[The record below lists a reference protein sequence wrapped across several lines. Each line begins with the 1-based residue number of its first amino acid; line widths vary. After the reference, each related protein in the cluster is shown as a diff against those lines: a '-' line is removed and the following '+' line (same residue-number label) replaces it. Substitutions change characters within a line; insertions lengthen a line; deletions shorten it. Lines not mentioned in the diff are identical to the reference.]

1 MTIWGILGMI
11 VVGLIAGALAR
22 LIMPGKDPMGVMMT
36 ILLGIAGSFVGGFIG
51 NLIWRPAGGSY
62 FHPGGI
68 LLSIVGA
75 LLLLWLWRMI
85 RTRTA

>member
-1 MTIWGILGMI
+1 MWRILVMI

-22 LIMPGKDPMGVMMT
+22 LIMPGKDPMGVLMT
-36 ILLGIAGSFVGGFIG
+36 IVLGIAGSFVGGLIA
-51 NLIWRPAGGSY
+51 NLIWRPADGNY

-68 LLSIVGA
+68 LLSIGGA

-85 RTRTA
+85 RTRTAA

>member
-1 MTIWGILGMI
+1 MSVWSILGI
-11 VVGLIAGALAR
+11 IIVGLIAGALAR
-22 LIMPGKDPMGVMMT
+22 LIMPGKDPMSIWMT

-51 NLIWRPAGGSY
+51 NLIWHPAGGGY

-68 LLSIVGA
+68 LLSLVGA
-75 LLLLWLWRMI
+75 ILLLWLWRMI